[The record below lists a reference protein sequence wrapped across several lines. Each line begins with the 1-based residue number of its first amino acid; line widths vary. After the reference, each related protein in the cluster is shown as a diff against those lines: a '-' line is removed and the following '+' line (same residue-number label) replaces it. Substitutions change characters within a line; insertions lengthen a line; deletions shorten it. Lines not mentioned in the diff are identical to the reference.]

1 MLLVG
6 TPVLLL
12 ARIATVLSH
21 LAMPTDVELSKL
33 LFNHCTRR
41 IMTLIVGTGIFFLF
55 HNIPIGIIVPG
66 HIQDRELF
74 FYRFCGK
81 LLDCK
86 PV

>member
-1 MLLVG
+1 
-6 TPVLLL
+6 
-12 ARIATVLSH
+12 
-21 LAMPTDVELSKL
+21 
-33 LFNHCTRR
+33 
-41 IMTLIVGTGIFFLF
+41 MTLIVGTGIFFLF